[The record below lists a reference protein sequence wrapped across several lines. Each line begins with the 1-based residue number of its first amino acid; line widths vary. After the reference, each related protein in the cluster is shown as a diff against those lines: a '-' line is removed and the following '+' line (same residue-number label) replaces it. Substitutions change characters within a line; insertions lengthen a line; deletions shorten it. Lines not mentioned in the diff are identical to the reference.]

1 METAMTTQAGHPP
14 PMRTAGPRAL
24 ARLDWI
30 AATLA
35 ATLVCLPLLMNAMA
49 PPDKEASEA
58 DPKAYQDQVR
68 QRDIPPRG
76 GANTVRVTDWLL
88 IAVGALQAGLIYRQ
102 VSVGDRQAKIA
113 DAQLAFMAQIER
125 PLLLLGG
132 VGWKDGFGWRAMPDK
147 RQFPAPVVLL
157 ANHGRGLAI
166 IDRCQVGV
174 VVGVSPPERR
184 TDADGHLSALWRDER
199 GVNRLAAYTSYY
211 RYGATRADTETWRL
225 PCDPLALTPAQVRA
239 VETGHQRVWV
249 DGVAAYRD
257 AGSHRYETQ
266 FRFVYDPGGDF
277 FMPDPAAAD
286 FNRHA

>member
-1 METAMTTQAGHPP
+1 MSRSGHPP
-14 PMRTAGPRAL
+14 PTRTAGPRAL

-30 AATLA
+30 AATLT
-35 ATLVCLPLLMNAMA
+35 ATLVCLPLLAKAVA
-49 PPDKEASEA
+49 PADMEAREASPETQQQVETRWGILRVVG
-58 DPKAYQDQVR
+58 DPR
-68 QRDIPPRG
+68 LT
-76 GANTVRVTDWLL
+76 NWLL
-88 IAVGALQAGLIYRQ
+88 LAVGAVQAWLIQ
-102 VSVGDRQAKIA
+102 RQASIGARQARIA
-113 DAQLAFMAQIER
+113 DAQLAFMTQIER
-125 PLLLLGG
+125 PLILLGG
-132 VGWKDGFGWRAMPDK
+132 VGWKDGDGWRARPDK
-147 RQFPAPVVLL
+147 RQLPAPVVLL

-184 TDADGHLSALWRDER
+184 TDAKGDISALWRDDR
-199 GVNRLAAYTSYY
+199 GVNRLAAYTSFY

-277 FMPDPAAAD
+277 FMPDPVAAD